1 MAKNGAVKKDST
13 VAILINMPISDMKY
27 TNIKMVPILKNTS
40 QNQYMFL
47 YDLLVSKSTVFVI
60 ALGDASKVVMVVLNM
75 VVKAAAA
82 IKIETSSPKLF
93 V

>member
-1 MAKNGAVKKDST
+1 MMAKNGAVKKDST

-60 ALGDASKVVMVVLNM
+60 VLGDASKVVMVVLNM
-75 VVKAAAA
+75 VVSAAKA
-82 IKIETSSPKLF
+82 IIQ
-93 V
+93 

>member
-1 MAKNGAVKKDST
+1 MMAKNGAVKKDST
-13 VAILINMPISDMKY
+13 VAILINMPISDRKY

-47 YDLLVSKSTVFVI
+47 YDLLVSKSTVFVM

-75 VVKAAAA
+75 VVKEYP
-82 IKIETSSPKLF
+82 IG
-93 V
+93 